1 MILSVCTRTAALTSI
16 SCALLSAPCLAM
28 DLSGLWVADA
38 SVCGKLF
45 AKHGDQ
51 ISFKE
56 DSDICGGGF
65 IIEGSRVRGQMVN
78 CSIKARR
85 QDGNVVHLIL
95 ACASDIML
103 QNVQVSLKVVDD
115 NSITRL
121 FPGMPDMAI
130 NYARCS
136 L

>member
-1 MILSVCTRTAALTSI
+1 MALVG
-16 SCALLSAPCLAM
+16 CVLLGSPSSAM
-28 DLSGLWVADA
+28 DLSGLWATDA
-38 SVCGKLF
+38 SVCGKVF
-45 AKHGDQ
+45 MKHGDQ
-51 ISFKE
+51 MSFAE
-56 DSDICGGGF
+56 DSDIYGSGF
-65 IIEGSRVRGQMVN
+65 VIEGSRVRGQMAN
-78 CSIKARR
+78 CSIKARK
-85 QDGNVVHLIL
+85 QDGDVVHLIL

-121 FPGMPDMAI
+121 FPGMPDMHI